1 MSAFNI
7 IEGQASGQV
16 LATDE
21 GLSFWGGVDPLT
33 GIVIDAHHPLCG
45 QSLAGKV
52 LVMPTTRGSCSGS
65 GVILDLALS
74 GLAPAAFVFREVEDI
89 VTLGAMI
96 AGRMFDR
103 HVPVLRLGAEEF
115 AAVSKA
121 QKVDL
126 TYSVL
131 IVDGRAVSIDPLPVV
146 SLTLSSQDRAML
158 DGANGP
164 ACRIAIEVICAMAA
178 LQGASTLVDVT
189 QGHIDGCILA
199 NTANLRFAETMAKM
213 GGRVRI
219 PTTINAIS
227 VDHGN
232 WRNQGV
238 SPQFGLRAARLADA
252 YVQMGARP
260 TFTCAPYLLET
271 APEAGEMIGWSES
284 NAVIYANSVLAARTV
299 KHPDYLDLFIAMTG
313 RAPLSGVYLNANR
326 APRRRIDVVLP
337 DGHDDALWPMLGY
350 IAGQLSPDRIP
361 VLTGLE
367 HAAPSLDDLKAMC
380 AAFGT
385 TSAAPMLHVAGI
397 TPEAGNFP
405 DVADAVTVTRADL
418 ARVWAELN
426 PGPEQIDLV
435 AFGSPHFSLTEC
447 RVLAGLVQ
455 GQRAV
460 GTAMIVTVGQDVLA
474 NARAEGIVA
483 RLEAFGAQVFP
494 DICWCSITEPIFPPE
509 ARTLMTSSG
518 KYAHY
523 APGLS
528 GREVRFGSLAECVKA
543 ARTGVAPKTLPDWLI
558 CLAAHPDADQ
568 FDHPRHLRPC

>member
-1 MSAFNI
+1 MSAFSI
-7 IEGQASGQV
+7 IAGQASGQV

-65 GVILDLALS
+65 GVTLDLALN
-74 GLAPAAFVFREVEDI
+74 GLAPAAFVFREAEDI

-103 HVPVLRLGAEEF
+103 NVPVLRLDAGEF
-115 AAVSKA
+115 AAIA
-121 QKVDL
+121 QARQVEL
-126 TYSVL
+126 THNVL
-131 IVDGRAVSIDPLPVV
+131 IVDGRRVPIDPLPVV
-146 SLTLSSQDRAML
+146 DLTLTEQDRAML
-158 DGANGP
+158 DGARGP
-164 ACRIAIEVICAMAA
+164 AARIAMDVICAMAA
-178 LQGASTLVDVT
+178 LQGASALVDVT

-199 NTANLRFAETMAKM
+199 NTANLRFAETMAAM
-213 GGRVRI
+213 GGRVCI

-227 VDHGN
+227 VDHAN
-232 WRNQGV
+232 WQKQGV
-238 SPQFGLRAARLADA
+238 PPQFGLRAARLADA
-252 YVQMGARP
+252 YVKMGARP
-260 TFTCAPYLLET
+260 TFTCAPYLLES
-271 APEAGEMIGWSES
+271 APKAGEMIGWSES
-284 NAVIYANSVLAARTV
+284 NAVVYANSVLAARTV

-313 RAPLSGVYLNANR
+313 RAPLSGVYLDANR
-326 APRRRIDVVLP
+326 APRRRVDVVCP

-361 VLTGLE
+361 ILTGLE
-367 HAAPSLDDLKAMC
+367 HAAPSRDDLKAMC

-405 DVADAVTVTRADL
+405 DVADRVTVTRSDL

-426 PGPEQIDLV
+426 PGSEKVDLV
-435 AFGSPHFSLTEC
+435 AFGSPHFSLSEC
-447 RVLAGLVQ
+447 RALAGLVQ
-455 GQRAV
+455 GHRAKA
-460 GTAMIVTVGQDVLA
+460 TAVIVTVGQDVLA
-474 NARAEGIVA
+474 KARAEGTLA
-483 RLEAFGAQVFP
+483 RLEEFGAQVIP

-509 ARTLMTSSG
+509 ARNLMTNSG

-528 GREVRFGSLAECVKA
+528 GRTVRFGSLADCVKVA
-543 ARTGVAPKTLPDWLI
+543 LTGVAPKTLPDWLT
-558 CLAAHPDADQ
+558 
-568 FDHPRHLRPC
+568 